1 MLFSDSELKGESLR
15 KTFWLLVTPLL
26 LAGCAG
32 FSPKVNQN
40 FLFPAPAPLS
50 QEFFLL
56 LAERMDPSQPAPS
69 ASNGEAKLQ
78 SHAEPTRNSNGEFD
92 FCHQDEPPFLIRSGA
107 EESPPTY
114 TPNEQIHF
122 LSALEEEVNTPDS
135 QPPFLEPTVSRPGAV
150 AGIAGLEIPPSKP
163 SRKAKTEKADQDS
176 AVKRIGEKSGKKM
189 EPQDFP
195 GTAVIL
201 EAEDRL
207 QEFSP
212 PSDPPSEMETIPPS
226 LPSPEMVAEEIPG
239 GNKSP
244 SNLLAGFQPLLNEK
258 VKEFIDFFQTKADTF
273 FTNSLARSQVYEDM
287 MKRIFR
293 EKNLPEELFYLAL
306 IESGFNP
313 YALSRAKASGIWQF
327 MTKTGRRFG
336 LKVDKWVDER
346 RDPEKSTYAAAE
358 YLKSL
363 HEMFNCWYLAT
374 ASYNA
379 GEGKILQAMK
389 KAKSQDFWEIS
400 KQRYLK
406 RETKEYVPMF
416 LAAMIIA
423 QDPQKYGFSHVNYH
437 PPLLYEKVAV
447 PPGTRLDR
455 IARAAETDLAEI
467 QALNPSL
474 RTDKTPPDGAPF
486 HIKLP
491 PGKKE
496 IFENNFLRNCKTTP
510 LNVKKHPVRRGDTL
524 AQIAK
529 KNRVSLQEL
538 CECNEIS
545 PKTLIRPG
553 STLLIPR

>member
-1 MLFSDSELKGESLR
+1 MR
-15 KTFWLLVTPLL
+15 KTFWLLITPLL
-26 LAGCAG
+26 IAGCAG

-40 FLFPAPAPLS
+40 FLFPAPAPPS
-50 QEFFLL
+50 QEFSLL
-56 LAERMDPSQPAPS
+56 PAERMDPNQPAPS
-69 ASNGEAKLQ
+69 ASNGEDKLQ
-78 SHAEPTRNSNGEFD
+78 SHVEPTLNSNGEFD
-92 FCHQDEPPFLIRSGA
+92 FCHQNEPLFLIRSET
-107 EESPPTY
+107 EESSPTY
-114 TPNEQIHF
+114 TPNEQIHL
-122 LSALEEEVNTPDS
+122 LSSLEEEVYNPDS
-135 QPPFLEPTVSRPGAV
+135 QRPFSEPKVSGSGAV
-150 AGIAGLEIPPSKP
+150 AEIANLETLP
-163 SRKAKTEKADQDS
+163 SRTSGKAKTEKADQDS
-176 AVKRIGEKSGKKM
+176 AGKRIGEKSGKKM

-195 GTAVIL
+195 GTAIIL

-207 QEFSP
+207 QESSP
-212 PSDPPSEMETIPPS
+212 PSSEMETIPPS
-226 LPSPEMVAEEIPG
+226 LPSPEMGAEETSG
-239 GNKSP
+239 GNKLP
-244 SNLLAGFQPLLNEK
+244 SKLLAGFQPLLNEK

-313 YALSRAKASGIWQF
+313 YALSRSKASGIWQF
-327 MTKTGRRFG
+327 MTKTARRFG

-406 RETKEYVPMF
+406 RETTEYVPMF

-423 QDPQKYGFSHVNYH
+423 QDPQKYGFSHVNYR

-455 IARAAETDLAEI
+455 IARAAETDLTEI
-467 QALNPSL
+467 QALNPAL

-486 HIKLP
+486 DIKLP

-496 IFENNFLRNCKTTP
+496 IFENNFLRTCKTTP
-510 LNVKKHPVRRGDTL
+510 LKLKKHPVRRGDTL

-529 KNRVSLQEL
+529 KNRVSLKEL

-553 STLLIPR
+553 STLMIPR

>member
-1 MLFSDSELKGESLR
+1 LR

-32 FSPKVNQN
+32 FSPKVDQN
-40 FLFPAPAPLS
+40 FLLPAPAPLS
-50 QEFFLL
+50 QEFSLP
-56 LAERMDPSQPAPS
+56 LAARMDPSQPALS
-69 ASNGEAKLQ
+69 ASNGEAKLR
-78 SHAEPTRNSNGEFD
+78 SHAEPTMNPNGEFD
-92 FCHQDEPPFLIRSGA
+92 FCHQNEPLFLIRTET
-107 EESPPTY
+107 EEGPPTY
-114 TPNEQIHF
+114 TLDEQIHF
-122 LSALEEEVNTPDS
+122 LSALEERVNNPDS
-135 QPPFLEPTVSRPGAV
+135 QPPFSQPKVSRPGAV
-150 AGIAGLEIPPSKP
+150 AQIVGLEISPSRP
-163 SRKAKTEKADQDS
+163 SRKSKTEKADQDS
-176 AVKRIGEKSGKKM
+176 AVKWIDEKSGKKM
-189 EPQDFP
+189 EPQDLP
-195 GTAVIL
+195 GSPVIV
-201 EAEDRL
+201 EAEERP
-207 QEFSP
+207 QESSSP
-212 PSDPPSEMETIPPS
+212 SQMETIPPS
-226 LPSPEMVAEEIPG
+226 LASPEMVAEETPG
-239 GNKSP
+239 GNQSP
-244 SNLLAGFQPLLNEK
+244 SKFLAGFQPLLNEK
-258 VKEFIDFFQTKADTF
+258 VKEFIDLFQTKADTF

-327 MTKTGRRFG
+327 MTKTAKRFG

-379 GEGKILQAMK
+379 GEGKILEAMK
-389 KAKSQDFWEIS
+389 RAKSQDFWEIS

-437 PPLLYEKVAV
+437 APLLYEKVAV
-447 PPGTRLDR
+447 PPGTRLAR

-486 HIKLP
+486 DIKLP

-496 IFENNFLRNCKTTP
+496 IFENNFLRTCKTTS
-510 LNVKKHPVRRGDTL
+510 LNIKRHPVRRGDTL

>member
-1 MLFSDSELKGESLR
+1 MR
-15 KTFWLLVTPLL
+15 KTLWLLVTPLL

-50 QEFFLL
+50 QEFSTP
-56 LAERMDPSQPAPS
+56 LAKQMVPSQPAPS

-78 SHAEPTRNSNGEFD
+78 SHAESTMNSNGEFD
-92 FCHQDEPPFLIRSGA
+92 FCHQNESLVLIRSGA
-107 EESPPTY
+107 EEGPPTY
-114 TPNEQIHF
+114 TPNEKIYF
-122 LSALEEEVNTPDS
+122 LLLSALEEAVYNPDS
-135 QPPFLEPTVSRPGAV
+135 QPPFLELKVSHAGAVDIVGLETPLSRPPR
-150 AGIAGLEIPPSKP
+150 EI
-163 SRKAKTEKADQDS
+163 RTDRADKNS
-176 AVKRIGEKSGKKM
+176 TANRIGEKSEKRM
-189 EPQDFP
+189 EPQDLP
-195 GTAVIL
+195 DSAVTV
-201 EAEDRL
+201 EAEDRP
-207 QEFSP
+207 QES
-212 PSDPPSEMETIPPS
+212 SPPSEMEPIPPFP
-226 LPSPEMVAEEIPG
+226 PSPEMVAEETPR

-244 SNLLAGFQPLLNEK
+244 SNLLAGFPTLLNEK

-273 FTNSLARSQVYEDM
+273 FTNSLARSQVYEGM
-287 MKRIFR
+287 MKKIFR
-293 EKNLPEELFYLAL
+293 EKNMPEELFYLAL

-313 YALSRAKASGIWQF
+313 YALSRSKASGIWQF
-327 MTKTGRRFG
+327 MTNTARRFG

-379 GEGKILQAMK
+379 GEGKILEAMRR
-389 KAKSQDFWEIS
+389 ANSQDFWEIS
-400 KQRYLK
+400 KHRYLK
-406 RETKEYVPMF
+406 QETKEYVPML

-423 QDPQKYGFSHVNYH
+423 QDPQKYGFSQVNYQ
-437 PPLLYEKVAV
+437 PPLSYEKVGV

-467 QALNPSL
+467 RALNPSL
-474 RTDKTPPDGAPF
+474 RREKTPPNGTPF
-486 HIKLP
+486 EIKLP

-496 IFENNFLRNCKTTP
+496 VFVKNFFKISK
-510 LNVKKHPVRRGDTL
+510 VDYAQKHRVHRGETL

-529 KNRVSLQEL
+529 KYRSNLREL
-538 CECNEIS
+538 CEFNQIS
-545 PKTLIRPG
+545 PKTIIRPG

>member
-1 MLFSDSELKGESLR
+1 MKGERLR
-15 KTFWLLVTPLL
+15 KTFWLLVTLFLL
-26 LAGCAG
+26 GGCGG
-32 FSPKVNQN
+32 FSTQVNQN
-40 FLFPAPAPLS
+40 SLLPGPAPLF
-50 QEFFLL
+50 QEFSFLP
-56 LAERMDPSQPAPS
+56 ADRMDTSQLDPS
-69 ASNGEAKLQ
+69 ASNGGANLQ
-78 SHAEPTRNSNGEFD
+78 CHAESNLNFNAEIGFYS
-92 FCHQDEPPFLIRSGA
+92 QDEPLFLIRGRA
-107 EESPPTY
+107 EEGPPNY
-114 TPNEQIHF
+114 TPNMESSLFSAFEQGVASQELQPT
-122 LSALEEEVNTPDS
+122 LSEPKIFPPAVVAETVGQETP
-135 QPPFLEPTVSRPGAV
+135 PSRP
-150 AGIAGLEIPPSKP
+150 P
-163 SRKAKTEKADQDS
+163 RKIRAEKGDKDS
-176 AVKRIGEKSGKKM
+176 AGKRIGAKSEKKM
-189 EPQDFP
+189 DSQDLP
-195 GTAVIL
+195 GSAVIF

-207 QEFSP
+207 QES
-212 PSDPPSEMETIPPS
+212 SPPSEMETIPPS
-226 LPSPEMVAEEIPG
+226 PPSPEMVAEETPS

-244 SNLLAGFQPLLNEK
+244 SKLLAGFQPLLNEK
-258 VKEFIDFFQTKADTF
+258 VKEFIDLFQTKADTF

-327 MTKTGRRFG
+327 MTKTAKRFG

-389 KAKSQDFWEIS
+389 KANSQDFWEIS

-423 QDPQKYGFSHVNYH
+423 QDPQKYGFSHVNYY

-455 IARAAETDLAEI
+455 IARAAEIGLAEI

-486 HIKLP
+486 DIKLP

-496 IFENNFLRNCKTTP
+496 IFENNFLRTCKTTP

-545 PKTLIRPG
+545 PKALIRPG